1 MTLPDYVVFEN
12 IVLVLT
18 KRLRSAFNFFIT
30 FFSYAP
36 TCFLC
41 KISPAKLLILLSV
54 YGFTRRQLF
63 GATGKVKF
71 LYD

>member
-30 FFSYAP
+30 FFFHMRP
-36 TCFLC
+36 RVFC
-41 KISPAKLLILLSV
+41 AKSA
-54 YGFTRRQLF
+54 RQN
-63 GATGKVKF
+63 
-71 LYD
+71 Y

>member
-18 KRLRSAFNFFIT
+18 KRLRSAFNFLSH
-30 FFSYAP
+30 FFHMRPRVFCAKSARQ
-36 TCFLC
+36 
-41 KISPAKLLILLSV
+41 KLLILLSV

-63 GATGKVKF
+63 GATGKVKIS
-71 LYD
+71 L